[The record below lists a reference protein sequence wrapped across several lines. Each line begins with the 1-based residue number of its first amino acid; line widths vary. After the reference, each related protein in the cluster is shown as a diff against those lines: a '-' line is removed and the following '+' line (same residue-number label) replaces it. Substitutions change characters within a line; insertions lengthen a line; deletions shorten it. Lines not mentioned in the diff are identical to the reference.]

1 MPVLRL
7 TLEERVRIAML
18 AHLLNF
24 QPGFRQ
30 AGVSRYIEHLLAAL
44 PAAAPEDEIV
54 VFAGRETS
62 ERADALDPALRW
74 SVSRLPTTRPE
85 IRILWE
91 QLAAPP
97 RLARERIDLVHA
109 PVNVAPLLAARSTV
123 VTVHDLAFLRYP
135 EQYPGAKQRYLRW
148 MTRRTVEHAARVIA
162 VSEHTRRDILSS
174 YHVAPERVVVVPNGV
189 GPEFRPAGDS
199 DETQALRAAHGLPP
213 EFVLFVGTLQ
223 PRKNLIGLLRAWAR
237 VESDAPLVIVGAPG
251 WQYQP
256 IFDEVR
262 ALGIGERVIFTGYAG
277 DLAPW
282 YRAATVFVYPSL
294 YEGFGLP
301 VIEAMACGTP
311 VVTSN
316 LSALPEV
323 AGDAALT
330 VDPEDRDAL
339 AGAIA
344 RLLGDAEL
352 RASLRE
358 RGLARAGH
366 FSWERT
372 ARETAAV
379 YHAAAGVR
387 QAALAH

>member
-7 TLEERVRIAML
+7 TPEERVRIAVL

-30 AGVSRYIEHLLAAL
+30 AGVSRYIERLLAAL

-54 VFAGRETS
+54 VFAGRGATK
-62 ERADALDPALRW
+62 ATAAFDPALRW
-74 SVSRLPTTRPE
+74 LPSRLPTERPGV
-85 IRILWE
+85 RILWE
-91 QLAAPP
+91 QFAAPP
-97 RLARERIDLVHA
+97 ALARERIELVHA
-109 PVNVAPLLAARSTV
+109 PVNVAPVLAGRPAV

-135 EQYPGAKQRYLRW
+135 EQYPGTKQRYLRW
-148 MTRRTVEHAARVIA
+148 MTRRSVEHAARVIA
-162 VSEHTRRDILSS
+162 VSEHTRRDLLNF

-189 GPEFRPAGDS
+189 GPEFRPGD
-199 DETQALRAAHGLPP
+199 DPAEARALRATHNLPD

-223 PRKNLIGLLRAWAR
+223 PRKNLLGLLRAWAR
-237 VESDAPLVIVGAPG
+237 VETAAPLVIVGAPG

-262 ALGIGERVIFTGYAG
+262 VLGIGERVIFTGYSG
-277 DLAPW
+277 DLASW

-301 VIEAMACGTP
+301 VVEAMACGTP

-316 LSALPEV
+316 VSSLPEV
-323 AGDAALT
+323 AGDAALM
-330 VDPEDRDAL
+330 VDPTDQDAL

-344 RLLGDAEL
+344 RLLESPEL
-352 RASLRE
+352 RATLRE
-358 RGLARAGH
+358 RGLARAAA

-372 ARETAAV
+372 ARETVAV
-379 YHAAAGVR
+379 YHSAAGAR
-387 QAALAH
+387 LAALAR